1 MTSVSLLPSALS
13 SKHLSEA
20 TREATA
26 RLRGQAA
33 EAFAVQA
40 RAAGL
45 IATTSEEAQ
54 DRIAR
59 AERLLEYRR

>member
-1 MTSVSLLPSALS
+1 MASVSLLPSAVS
-13 SKHLSEA
+13 SKHLGEA

-26 RLRGQAA
+26 RLRGPAA
-33 EAFAVQA
+33 EAFAAQA

-59 AERLLEYRR
+59 AERLLECLR